1 MIVTMR
7 QSTMEILT
15 SALNRKNPVTSDRRK
30 MARTS
35 NHQYSALRLF
45 VRNAS
50 APSSTW
56 RGSLRCSSPPA
67 ASRRGR
73 HSTRN
78 RHSGNVT

>member
-15 SALNRKNPVTSDRRK
+15 PANRKNPVTSDRRK

-35 NHQYSALRLF
+35 NHQYSALRF
-45 VRNAS
+45 SVRNAS
-50 APSSTW
+50 PPSSS
-56 RGSLRCSSPPA
+56 RSLRCSWPPA